1 MKTSAVSFSSCDAF
15 KIQEQPKQALENLRT
30 QQEANFAAQID
41 KLTKALNADTLRE
54 TERTRDANA
63 KYSQVVGMMETFER
77 TQALEWPTL
86 PLHLLRLA
94 DHARVALPNI
104 PRDLL
109 DGIVAGRTNEHAST
123 LQRLC

>member
-1 MKTSAVSFSSCDAF
+1 MHSRSR
-15 KIQEQPKQALENLRT
+15 QPKQALENLRT

-63 KYSQVVGMMETFER
+63 KYSQGVGMMETFER

-104 PRDLL
+104 PRDLS
-109 DGIVAGRTNEHAST
+109 TASWPDVPMNT
-123 LQRLC
+123 RRRCSA